1 MLKPVTNIDLKPYL
15 KLMLEKKADHLSLKV
30 GLPIMLCLAGGDN
43 KPLGKTELT
52 DSMTDQIAFSMLTE
66 KQKSTLIN
74 SSKVTIDYVTPDNE
88 YFNVHIQVED
98 NGLALLIRPCTH
110 DEIQFIKENTPIEV
124 LGKAPTGDLDIM
136 PYLRKIIELGASDLF
151 LTVDSPVK
159 AKIFGKATKLD
170 NFPLTPEL
178 TKSATLGIMTQE
190 QIDEFQAN
198 KDLDFAISMPDGS
211 ARFRANAFYQ
221 RKTVSLVMRLIPSVI
236 PTAEDMGLPEILLEL
251 IMAKRGLLLM
261 VGATGSGKSTTLAA
275 MINHRNANSAGHILT
290 IEDPVEFSHPN
301 IKSIM
306 NQREVGV
313 DTASYARAL
322 KASLREA
329 PDVILIGEIRDRET
343 MEAALELANTGHL
356 CISTLHANNANQ
368 AMERIINM
376 FPHVQHRQLFMD
388 LAGNLNGVVSQ
399 RLIPDLQGKRCA
411 AIEVMINTPH
421 ISSLI
426 LKGELNEIKEA
437 MKSSGSKGMKTFDDA
452 LHDLYKAE
460 KISME
465 EALKNADS
473 RNDLEAKMTFG

>member
-1 MLKPVTNIDLKPYL
+1 MLKPVNTIDLRPYL
-15 KLMLEKKADHLSLKV
+15 KLMLEKKADHLLLKV
-30 GLPIMLCLAGGDN
+30 GAPIMLSLGGEN
-43 KPLGKTELT
+43 KSLGKTELT
-52 DSMTDQIAFSMLTE
+52 DAMTDQIAFSILTE
-66 KQKSTLIN
+66 RQKSTLI
-74 SSKVTIDYVTPDNE
+74 SSNKITIDYLSPDKD

-98 NGLALLIRPCTH
+98 NGLSLLIRPCTS
-110 DEIQFIKENTPIEV
+110 DEIKYIKENIPIEV
-124 LGKAPTGDLDIM
+124 LGKAPTGDLNLM
-136 PYLRKIIELGASDLF
+136 PYLKKIIELGASDLF

-159 AKIFGKATKLD
+159 AKVYGKVTKLD
-170 NFPLTPEL
+170 EFLLTPEL
-178 TKSATLGIMTQE
+178 TKSATLSIMTQE

-221 RKTVSLVMRLIPSVI
+221 RKTVGLVMRLIPSII

-275 MINHRNANSAGHILT
+275 MINHRNTNSAGHILT

-399 RLIPDLQGKRCA
+399 RLIPDLEGKRCA

-421 ISSLI
+421 VSSLI

-437 MKSSGSKGMKTFDDA
+437 MKTSGSKGMKTFDDA
-452 LHDLYKAE
+452 LHDLYKAG

-473 RNDLEAKMTFG
+473 RNDLEAKLTFG

>member
-1 MLKPVTNIDLKPYL
+1 MLKPVNTIDLKPFL
-15 KLMLEKKADHLSLKV
+15 RLMLEKKADHLSLKV
-30 GLPIMLCLAGGDN
+30 GSPIMLCLAGEN

-52 DSMTDQIAFSMLTE
+52 DAMTDQIAFSMLTE

-74 SSKVTIDYVTPDNE
+74 SSKVTIDYVTPDGD
-88 YFNVHIQVED
+88 YFNVHIEVED
-98 NGLALLIRPCTH
+98 NGLALLIKACST
-110 DEIQFIKENTPIEV
+110 DEIQSIKENKPIEV
-124 LGKAPTGDLDIM
+124 LGKAPTGDLDIL
-136 PYLRKIIELGASDLF
+136 PYLKKIIELGASDLF

-159 AKIFGKATKLD
+159 AKVFGRAVKLD
-170 NFPLTPEL
+170 DFLLTPEL
-178 TKSATLGIMTQE
+178 TKSATLSIMTQE
-190 QIDEFQAN
+190 QIDEFQST
-198 KDLDFAISMPDGS
+198 KDLDFAIAMPDGS

-221 RKTVSLVMRLIPSVI
+221 RKTVGLVMRLIPSVI
-236 PTAEDMGLPEILLEL
+236 PTAESMGLPEILLEL

-301 IKSIM
+301 IMSIM
-306 NQREVGV
+306 NQREVGI

-368 AMERIINM
+368 AMDRIINM

-388 LAGNLNGVVSQ
+388 IATNLNGVVSQ

-437 MKSSGSKGMKTFDDA
+437 MKTSGSKGMKTFDDA
-452 LHDLYKAE
+452 LHDLYKAG

>member
-1 MLKPVTNIDLKPYL
+1 MLKPVNTIDLKPFL
-15 KLMLEKKADHLSLKV
+15 RLMLEKKADYLSLKV
-30 GLPIMLCLAGGDN
+30 GSPIMLCLAGEN

-52 DSMTDQIAFSMLTE
+52 DAMTDQIAFSMLTE
-66 KQKSTLIN
+66 KQKNTLIN
-74 SSKVTIDYVTPDNE
+74 SSKVTIDYITPDDE
-88 YFNVHIQVED
+88 YFNVHIEVED
-98 NGLALLIRPCTH
+98 NGLSLLIKAYNT
-110 DEIQFIKENTPIEV
+110 DEIQSIKENKPIEV
-124 LGKAPTGDLDIM
+124 LGKAPIGNLDLL
-136 PYLRKIIELGASDLF
+136 PYLKKIIELGASDLF

-159 AKIFGKATKLD
+159 AKVFGKAVKLD
-170 NFPLTPEL
+170 DFLLTPEL
-178 TKSATLGIMTQE
+178 TKSATLSIMTQE
-190 QIDEFQAN
+190 QIDEFQST

-221 RKTVSLVMRLIPSVI
+221 RKTVGLVMRLIPSVI
-236 PTAEDMGLPEILLEL
+236 PTAESMGLPEILLEL

-275 MINHRNANSAGHILT
+275 MINHRNANVAGHILT

-301 IKSIM
+301 LMSIM
-306 NQREVGV
+306 NQREVGI

-368 AMERIINM
+368 AMDRIINM

-388 LAGNLNGVVSQ
+388 IATNLNGVVSQ

-421 ISSLI
+421 VSSLI

-437 MKSSGSKGMKTFDDA
+437 MKTSGSKGMKTFDDA
-452 LHDLYKAE
+452 LHDLYKAG